1 MTSET
6 LGKKMLEYFRTAG
19 SEKDGGRD
27 ELPSFTAF
35 AHSLGTT
42 TGALRRFKEQDA
54 SFRAV
59 WEECEELLCD
69 RIIDGALHRR
79 LDGSFAKFLLT
90 SRYGLAEKSA
100 DGEEPFAVE
109 ILLKEPEPQDTSED
123 P

>member
-1 MTSET
+1 MTTEA
-6 LGKKMLEYFRTAG
+6 LGKKMLDYFRTAG
-19 SEKDGGRD
+19 NEDGEGRD
-27 ELPSFTAF
+27 ALPSFTAF

-42 TGALRRFKEQDA
+42 VGALRRFKEQNE

-90 SRYGLAEKSA
+90 SRYGLAERESTA
-100 DGEEPFAVE
+100 EEPFTVE
-109 ILLKEPEPQDTSED
+109 ILLKEPEPQERPQET
-123 P
+123 